1 MNENTET
8 RSISAIAR
16 DIVKAHREAG
26 KNPPYLNAYVAP
38 MLSLDNMSDTY
49 GMDDA
54 EYVVIYALSNLSHW
68 RHANAKAL
76 KDELKVI
83 LHNHNPRRYKM
94 PK

>member
-1 MNENTET
+1 MTT

-16 DIVKAHREAG
+16 DIVSAHREAG
-26 KNPPYLNAYVAP
+26 KNPPYLAAYVAP
-38 MLSLDNMSDTY
+38 MLYLNSITDNY
-49 GMDDA
+49 GADDG

-68 RHANAKAL
+68 RHPDAKRL

-83 LHNHNPRRYKM
+83 LHQHNPGRYKA